1 MLNSYHRLSCAVSVL
16 AYVSPGVPLKKEHV
30 AQAGG
35 VESADSSAV
44 NTLRPSSSLAPRPDH
59 LHRRRS
65 LCGYSLLRATPWAG
79 RDCSAQ
85 HHGLLALCAQPYFH
99 LFTGVI
105 PSFHLSTYSQ
115 QSQRA
120 PPTVPVRAPAK
131 PIPSSWLPARPALV
145 LTKHLWPGRCF
156 IMYNRSTHRC
166 LLGNHCV
173 FTSS

>member
-1 MLNSYHRLSCAVSVL
+1 MALLYFFCLSLCGKHRNASLRL
-16 AYVSPGVPLKKEHV
+16 PLKKGLV
-30 AQAGG
+30 AQARG
-35 VESADSSAV
+35 VESADTFFLSVNSFRSASASEP
-44 NTLRPSSSLAPRPDH
+44 RPSSSLAPRPDH

-65 LCGYSLLRATPWAG
+65 LCGHSLLRAAPWAG

-131 PIPSSWLPARPALV
+131 PIPSS
-145 LTKHLWPGRCF
+145 
-156 IMYNRSTHRC
+156 
-166 LLGNHCV
+166 
-173 FTSS
+173 